1 MKWPKTVNSDHFFD
15 HKWSNHPNVIHIW
28 NQLVKPVRMMYN
40 MYCVCHRVALQKISM
55 QIFICSVAPPGG
67 ENQKSASIASK
78 NVISRFYCKKNFWI
92 SGHHVAVATG
102 AKFECQKIK
111 NAFRLRKLRG
121 RDPLFW
127 FLSIIR
133 ICSFIWNGQNM
144 FLNNLQISGFI
155 STESLK
161 RKESSK
167 RWRYGETNRK

>member
-1 MKWPKTVNSDHFFD
+1 
-15 HKWSNHPNVIHIW
+15 
-28 NQLVKPVRMMYN
+28 
-40 MYCVCHRVALQKISM
+40 M

-67 ENQKSASIASK
+67 KNQKSATIASK

-92 SGHHVAVATG
+92 SGHHVAVATA

-111 NAFRLRKLRG
+111 NALRLRKLRG

-133 ICSFIWNGQNM
+133 ICSFIWNGRNM

-155 STESLK
+155 STESQCNWVQKISTL
-161 RKESSK
+161 EISK
-167 RWRYGETNRK
+167 GHLTMTSFTCLWSQKKKFYHYSQTFWFTFKKKIVRNNPSYEFFQKIFFPKSFY

>member
-1 MKWPKTVNSDHFFD
+1 
-15 HKWSNHPNVIHIW
+15 
-28 NQLVKPVRMMYN
+28 MMYN

-78 NVISRFYCKKNFWI
+78 NAISRFYCKKNFWI

-133 ICSFIWNGQNM
+133 ICSFIWNGRYVL
-144 FLNNLQISGFI
+144 LNNLQISGFI
-155 STESLK
+155 STVSHSGWIFYSNLFYSFNT
-161 RKESSK
+161 RCYYFWSCQSSI
-167 RWRYGETNRK
+167 